1 MCNASGRPVT
11 IAEVALDAGVSIP
24 TVSRVINDSA
34 AVAADTRR
42 TVIDSIERLGYH
54 PNPMARGLSLGRSD
68 TVLVILPHLTEPS
81 VTMRLVGLIGVLR
94 RTKYELHLVDLE
106 QPPEE
111 RTHSLGDIVA
121 MNRPA
126 GVVIISLDPDEKD
139 RRRFRDGGAPV
150 VLVDVVSD
158 DLPADSIDDVKGGAM
173 ATRHLLSLGHRRI
186 AFVGDHE
193 PTAIGVPASANRRRG
208 YEAALR
214 SAGVAI
220 VPEYIRMAPHGQ
232 TTAEALGDE
241 LMGLDPRPTAVFA
254 ASDIQAF
261 GIMAAA
267 RRAGL
272 QIPGDLSVVG
282 FDDIFVAGLVGLTTV
297 RQPLEVFGR
306 RAGLR
311 LLELLGHPI
320 EEPIPELPPLEMIVR
335 ETTAPV
341 TPATAT
347 RSSSAAS
354 SEEAGAVNQV
364 SNMLGVA
371 ARQSQ

>member
-34 AVAADTRR
+34 AVAEETRR
-42 TVIDSIERLGYH
+42 IVVNSIERLGYH

-94 RTKYELHLVDLE
+94 STKYELHLVDLE
-106 QPPEE
+106 QPPQE
-111 RTHSLGDIVA
+111 RTHSLGEIVA

-126 GVVIISLDPDEKD
+126 GVVIISLDPDDAD
-139 RRRFRDGGAPV
+139 RRRFRDGGTPV
-150 VLVDVVSD
+150 VLVDVAAD
-158 DLPADSIDDVKGGAM
+158 DLPADAIDDVAGGMM
-173 ATRHLLSLGHRRI
+173 ATQHLLSLGHRKI

-193 PTAIGVPASANRRRG
+193 PTAVGVPASANRRHG

-214 SAGVAI
+214 EAGVPI
-220 VPEYIRMAPHGQ
+220 VPEYIRTAPHGQ
-232 TTAEALGDE
+232 ATAEALGDE
-241 LMGLDPRPTAVFA
+241 LMSLDPRPTAVFA

-261 GIMAAA
+261 GVMAAA

-272 QIPGDLSVVG
+272 NIPGDLSVVG
-282 FDDIFVAGLVGLTTV
+282 FDDVFVAGLVGLTTV
-297 RQPLEVFGR
+297 RQPLEIFGV

-311 LLELLGHPI
+311 LLELLGHPVDH
-320 EEPIPELPPLEMIVR
+320 PIPELPPLEMIVR

-341 TPATAT
+341 APATAK
-347 RSSSAAS
+347 RSPSASSKDGADVVKEVSNALSAAP
-354 SEEAGAVNQV
+354 
-364 SNMLGVA
+364 
-371 ARQSQ
+371 RQSQ